1 MQKVSELYRTIFEN
15 SLHEKEVR
23 INIAGVDYTQKN
35 IISATTYGGMYNP
48 FGIGNAAARQITLE
62 ILPLGE
68 IPRQAEIKAFVRLV
82 LGEQKSEWLQKGVF
96 FITKRNMDKR
106 TGVLKIEGFD
116 AMLKSESVWLT
127 PDYDLESWP
136 MPQVDAVKDI
146 AYRMGVEVDERTV
159 LSTEFPVA
167 YPIDENGDLTMRE
180 VLSYI
185 AVSNAGN
192 WIITDE
198 GKLLLIGTGDLPPET
213 NYLITEYGSA
223 ITFGGVRILV

>member
-23 INIAGVDYTQKN
+23 INIAGVDYTQTN
-35 IISATTYGGMYNP
+35 IVSATVYGGMYNP

-68 IPRQAEIKAFVRLV
+68 IPRQAEIKVFVRLV

-96 FITKRNMDKR
+96 FISKRNADKR
-106 TGVLKIEGFD
+106 TGALKIEGFD

-127 PDYDLESWP
+127 SDYDTENWP
-136 MPQVDAVKDI
+136 MPQIDAVRDI

-192 WIITDE
+192 WVITDE